1 MSKAAK
7 IWLITAGV
15 LTALGGGVFTGAL
28 AANRWDPDTADYKTQ
43 TYEVSADFK
52 KIDIDV
58 TSSDIVFAKSN
69 DKKCRVEFYESENIK
84 HAAKVE
90 DGSLNITEE
99 DKRKWYDYFV
109 PFMFKKAKTT
119 IYLPSNEYAALTV
132 DAKTG
137 NTDIPEGFTFNEIDI
152 DKTSGKTYISGV
164 KADMLSIDTTTGD
177 VRLDSVKVGGDIDIS
192 VTTGDV
198 SFRDVTADGDLS
210 VKGVT
215 GDVLFENSDAKN
227 VTVKTTTGDVEG
239 NLLTDKAF
247 TADTTTGKV
256 RVPDSS
262 TGGRCEISTTTGDIT
277 IDIGKK

>member
-15 LTALGGGVFTGAL
+15 LTVLGGGIFTGAM
-28 AANRWDPDTADYKTQ
+28 AANRWQMNTINFETQ

-52 KIDIDV
+52 NIKIDV
-58 TSSDIVFAKSN
+58 TSSDIVFVKSN

-90 DGSLNITEE
+90 DGSLNITDQ

-109 PFMFKKAKTT
+109 PFTFKKAKTT
-119 IYLPSNEYAALTV
+119 IYLPSNEYAALTI
-132 DAKTG
+132 DCTTG
-137 NTDIPEGFTFNEIDI
+137 MTDIPEGFTFSEIDI
-152 DKTSGKTYISGV
+152 DKTSGKTYINGV
-164 KADMLSIDTTTGD
+164 KADRLSIDTTTGD

-198 SFRDVTADGDLS
+198 SFKDVTADGDLS